1 MVVTGGAEEGNPPLF
16 EVMCVIMDWK
26 IISTTKEEDDE
37 GLRNGW
43 DEPYKD

>member
-1 MVVTGGAEEGNPPLF
+1 
-16 EVMCVIMDWK
+16 MCVIMDMK

-43 DEPYKD
+43 DEPYKDWLMQDKSTPRLIVK